1 MVIIIYEQKPIKYIF
16 NLVNRF
22 LKVNVYHIETS
33 QYFKYTKLI
42 KFVITIIKTSILFLP
57 LTIALSLEYLF
68 YFFSEVKLKY
78 KLYNVFC

>member
-1 MVIIIYEQKPIKYIF
+1 MVIIIYKQKPIKSIF
-16 NLVNRF
+16 NLVKRF

-33 QYFKYTKLI
+33 QYFKYTELI

-68 YFFSEVKLKY
+68 YFFPK
-78 KLYNVFC
+78 

>member
-1 MVIIIYEQKPIKYIF
+1 MK
-16 NLVNRF
+16 RF
-22 LKVNVYHIETS
+22 LKVNVYLMETL

-68 YFFSEVKLKY
+68 YFFPK
-78 KLYNVFC
+78 

>member
-42 KFVITIIKTSILFLP
+42 KFVLTIIKTSILFLP
-57 LTIALSLEYLF
+57 LNIALSLEYLF
-68 YFFSEVKLKY
+68 YFFSEVKFKY